1 MPLSESGLRSWFSDM
16 GIFRVRGV
24 GCRWVCHVL
33 YYVVFEVI
41 FNIRKNKT
49 EMEENMSIYY
59 TADFASRGFFLLFT
73 ICDC

>member
-24 GCRWVCHVL
+24 GSRWVCHVL

-49 EMEENMSIYY
+49 DGRKHVY
-59 TADFASRGFFLLFT
+59 LLH
-73 ICDC
+73 C